1 MFLCSLRIIPSERK
15 RKRKKKEE
23 MLINIRLDLSHPIR
37 RLVTRH
43 NKRRSYIRVDETTQV
58 LFLHSSKSA
67 FRSSRW
73 WSNEFHP
80 YRYIH
85 IHLLFELAFSSR
97 HFSSRNTTRSA
108 REKKRIKR
116 KKRRKEKKKKKKRKP
131 TKNVTLKT

>member
-23 MLINIRLDLSHPIR
+23 MLINIRLDLSHPIH

-97 HFSSRNTTRSA
+97 HFSPRNTTRSA

>member
-97 HFSSRNTTRSA
+97 HFSPRNTTRSA

-116 KKRRKEKKKKKKRKP
+116 KKKRKEKKKKKKRKP